1 MASSAETTTSGEQ
14 KNPEQVSNSKMI
26 QPTVQDDETDS
37 CFEFI
42 KRRNLAVK
50 SAFPNIKSI
59 ESAPTS
65 EEDAK
70 KVVNAEEPE
79 SSAPKV
85 VVVKPIAQFS
95 AKVSP
100 IKPVKSSPFK
110 QSCIDKIAENLKAL
124 QEQKKTI
131 VPKVAPTVA
140 VISKQA
146 LIEDKLK
153 NIKLSPK
160 EIAHQLILLRCK
172 KIDNAKRLETSTTR
186 TSLTSV
192 ENQK

>member
-1 MASSAETTTSGEQ
+1 
-14 KNPEQVSNSKMI
+14 MI

-50 SAFPNIKSI
+50 SIVFPNIKSI
-59 ESAPTS
+59 ESPAPTP
-65 EEDAK
+65 EDDLK
-70 KVVNAEEPE
+70 KIIKAEESE
-79 SSAPKV
+79 SSAAPKV

-95 AKVSP
+95 SKVSP

-124 QEQKKTI
+124 QEQKKTAI
-131 VPKVAPTVA
+131 IPKVTPTVA
-140 VISKQA
+140 VINKDA

-153 NIKLSPK
+153 SIKLSPK

-172 KIDNAKRLETSTTR
+172 KIDNAKRQEISTAR

>member
-1 MASSAETTTSGEQ
+1 MASSASERTTTSTQ
-14 KNPEQVSNSKMI
+14 KNPELISNTKMI
-26 QPTVQDDETDS
+26 QSQDDETDS

-50 SAFPNIKSI
+50 SAFPNVKSI
-59 ESAPTS
+59 ESATPEENLKPKIEQPT
-65 EEDAK
+65 
-70 KVVNAEEPE
+70 AEEP
-79 SSAPKV
+79 AVPKV

-95 AKVSP
+95 SKISP

-124 QEQKKTI
+124 QEQKKTSI
-131 VPKVAPTVA
+131 PKVLPVVQPTNNKDS
-140 VISKQA
+140 I
-146 LIEDKLK
+146 LDDKLK
-153 NIKLSPK
+153 NLKLTPK

-172 KIDNAKRLETSTTR
+172 KIDNAKRLDTAKR